1 MSSGNPHLARTPVI
15 AGEVA
20 LAQARMA
27 ALLVHGRDQDEA
39 VMLDLARRV
48 GLPDV
53 AYVLPVAAQRSWY
66 PGRYFDPVATNEPHI
81 GWALEAL
88 QAGLDVIAAAG
99 IADGRVVVAGFSQGA
114 CIVAELVALAAR
126 PWGGVALL
134 TGSLLGPEGEM
145 TTPRDVDGLAMFVS
159 CSRRDEWVAPERAQA
174 TAHAFRAA
182 GADVRL
188 VLEDDPEHHISDA
201 AVAGLRA
208 LLAP

>member
-1 MSSGNPHLARTPVI
+1 M

-66 PGRYFDPVATNEPHI
+66 PGRYFDPVAANEPHI
-81 GWALEAL
+81 GWSLEAL

-99 IADGRVVVAGFSQGA
+99 VADGRVVVAGFSQGA

-126 PWGGVALL
+126 PWAGVALL
-134 TGSLLGPEGEM
+134 TGSLLGPDGEM

-159 CSRRDEWVAPERAQA
+159 CSRRDEWVAPERAEA

-182 GADVRL
+182 GADVTL
-188 VLEDDPEHHISDA
+188 ALEDEPEHHISDA
-201 AVAGLRA
+201 AVAGLRG
-208 LLAP
+208 LVNP